1 MRWILIVALL
11 LVPSIADART
21 NAKWRIMQGTGDYAN
36 KAYYAQASVQKASVQ
51 KAPVQKAPIQK
62 TSTRRW

>member
-11 LVPSIADART
+11 LVPSIAEART

-36 KAYYAQASVQKASVQ
+36 KAYAQ
-51 KAPVQKAPIQK
+51 APIQK
-62 TSTRRW
+62 APTQKASTRKW

>member
-11 LVPSIADART
+11 LVPSIAEART

-36 KAYYAQASVQKASVQ
+36 KAYAQ
-51 KAPVQKAPIQK
+51 APIQK
-62 TSTRRW
+62 VPTQKASTRKW